1 MKPLESIVALLT
13 AGKSLYHVIL
23 NDEEDKE
30 TILQMLT
37 LFLGTV
43 SLHLLVAYDI
53 DQVDL
58 EAALYC
64 ETEET
69 A

>member
-13 AGKSLYHVIL
+13 AGRSLYHVIL

-30 TILQMLT
+30 TILRRLI
-37 LFLGTV
+37 LFMATV
-43 SLHLLVAYDI
+43 SLLLCVAYEI
-53 DQVDL
+53 DLIDL
-58 EAALYC
+58 EAALCC
-64 ETEET
+64 EEEET